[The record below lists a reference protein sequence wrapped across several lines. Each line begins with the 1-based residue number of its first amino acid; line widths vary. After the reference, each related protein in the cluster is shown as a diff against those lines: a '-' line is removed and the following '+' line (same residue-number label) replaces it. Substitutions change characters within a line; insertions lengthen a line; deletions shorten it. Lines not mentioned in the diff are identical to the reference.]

1 MSVGEKAEMIMLF
14 VALAMAAPNP
24 SAINAPR
31 RAYATCLKAFES
43 KNLGEKVATAAYST
57 AVKAACPSEAAALV
71 QALVAFDVAM
81 GTKRAAATVNAQRDL
96 DDYLMTSEERYA
108 ATMGN

>member
-1 MSVGEKAEMIMLF
+1 MITLYL
-14 VALAMAAPNP
+14 ALALAPPNP
-24 SAINAPR
+24 SAIVAPR
-31 RAYATCLKAFES
+31 HAYATCLKSFEAKS
-43 KNLGEKVATAAYST
+43 MSEKVATAAYSA
-57 AVKAACPSEAAALV
+57 AVKSACQAEAAALI

-81 GTKRAAATVNAQRDL
+81 GTKRPAATVNAQRDL

>member
-1 MSVGEKAEMIMLF
+1 MLF

-24 SAINAPR
+24 SAIIAPR
-31 RAYATCLKAFES
+31 RAYASCLKAFEA
-43 KNLGEKVATAAYST
+43 KNLGEKVAAAAYST
-57 AVKAACPSEAAALV
+57 AVKSACPTEAAALV

-81 GTKRAAATVNAQRDL
+81 GTKRLAANANAQRDL